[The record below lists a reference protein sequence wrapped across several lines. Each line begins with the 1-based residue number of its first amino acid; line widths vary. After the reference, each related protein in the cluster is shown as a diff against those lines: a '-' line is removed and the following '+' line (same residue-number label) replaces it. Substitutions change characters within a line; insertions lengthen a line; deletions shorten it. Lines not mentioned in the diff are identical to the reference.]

1 LFSTTDLSATPI
13 TGGPAAGL
21 FFGGGTTQLVAQL
34 VGVGMVGAYVLVT
47 SGITWLVLKYTIGIR
62 VSEAEELEGL
72 DRGEHGNEAYHGF
85 VMQSTGHV

>member
-1 LFSTTDLSATPI
+1 
-13 TGGPAAGL
+13 
-21 FFGGGTTQLVAQL
+21 
-34 VGVGMVGAYVLVT
+34 MVGGYVLVT

-85 VMQSTGHV
+85 VMQSSGHA